1 MHALI
6 LKLMLL
12 TCLCT
17 GEVWAA
23 GPSLAVGDA
32 WIREAP
38 PGVAV
43 LAGYLRLDNR
53 GDKALVVEAIRSQD
67 FERIELHR
75 TVVEEGVARMLPVDR
90 LEIPPG
96 GSVSLEPGGMHLML
110 FNPGR
115 PLRQD
120 DRVAFSV
127 ELADNA
133 CQRFE
138 AVVKRVSGDESLQHH
153 QHHHH

>member
-1 MHALI
+1 MQTLS
-6 LKLMLL
+6 LKLLL
-12 TCLCT
+12 LLCLCT

-23 GPSLAVGDA
+23 GSSLAVAEA

-38 PGVAV
+38 PGSTV
-43 LAGYLRLDNR
+43 LAGYLRLDNP
-53 GDKALVVEAIRSQD
+53 GDEALVVDTFRSQD

-75 TVVEEGVARMLPVDR
+75 TVVEGGVARMLPVER

-110 FNPGR
+110 FNPAR

-120 DRVAFSV
+120 DRVVISV
-127 ELADNA
+127 ELADA
-133 CQRFE
+133 ARRRFE
-138 AVVKRVSGDESLQHH
+138 AVVKRVSGDDSRQHH